1 MATIPLVIIILCLL
15 LSALFSGMEIA
26 FLSADKFRIE
36 LDKKQGSYSAKI
48 LSTFYKGPSKFI
60 ITLLVGNNITIVI
73 YGIFMAL
80 ILEPIISDW
89 FSFMDDSVMLV
100 LILQTA
106 ISTIVVLIFGEFLP
120 KSISLINP
128 NAILQAFSIPL
139 MAIAYLLYPI
149 VQTINFISKIIIQ
162 KILRSEYS
170 EDQPVFGLTD
180 LNNFL
185 KRHITSTDTDNN
197 VEVSTKIFN
206 NALEFKNIR
215 VRECMIPRT
224 DIIAIDIEDGMPALK
239 NAFFDSGHTKILIFK
254 ESIDDIIGFCH
265 ALALYKKPTQIEDI
279 LSPIL
284 IVPETMLASELLIQF
299 TAERK
304 SIALV
309 VDEFGGTAGLVTIED
324 VIEQILGEIQDEHD
338 AEDWIEERIDY
349 NKFLLSARHE
359 IDYLNENYKWSI
371 PEGDYETLGGFILAV
386 TENIPSLGEVI
397 KSPPFTFTIMGM
409 NDARIDTVKVT
420 IDDNSLKE
428 D

>member
-1 MATIPLVIIILCLL
+1 MATIPLVIVILCLL
-15 LSALFSGMEIA
+15 FSALFSGMEIA

-36 LDKKQGSYSAKI
+36 LDKKQGLYSAKI

-80 ILEPIISDW
+80 ILEPIIADW
-89 FSFMDDSVMLV
+89 FSFMDDSVMVV
-100 LILQTA
+100 LLMQTA

-139 MAIAYLLYPI
+139 MAIAFVLYPI
-149 VQTINFISKIIIQ
+149 VQTINFISKIIIE

-185 KRHITSTDTDNN
+185 KRHITSSDTDNN

-206 NALEFKNIR
+206 NALEFKKIR

-224 DIIAIDIEDGMPALK
+224 DIVAIDIEDGMQALK
-239 NAFFDSGHTKILIFK
+239 NAFFDSGHTKIVIFK

-265 ALALYKKPTQIEDI
+265 ALALYKKPTEIEDI

-359 IDYLNENYKWSI
+359 IDYLNENYKWNI
-371 PEGDYETLGGFILAV
+371 PDGDYETLGGFILAI
-386 TENIPSLGEVI
+386 TENIPTLGEVI

-420 IDDNSLKE
+420 IDDSSLKE

>member
-48 LSTFYKGPSKFI
+48 LSNFYKGPSKFI

-80 ILEPIISDW
+80 ILEPVIQDW
-89 FSFMDDSVMLV
+89 FAFMDDSVMVV
-100 LILQTA
+100 LIMQTA

-128 NAILQAFSIPL
+128 NAVLQAFSIPL

-149 VQTINFISKIIIQ
+149 VQTINFISKIIIE
-162 KILRSEYS
+162 KLLRSEYS

-206 NALEFKNIR
+206 NALEFKKIR

-224 DIIAIDIEDGMPALK
+224 DIVAIDIEDGMQALK

-265 ALALYKKPTQIEDI
+265 ALALYKKPTEVEDI

-359 IDYLNENYKWSI
+359 IDYLNENYKWNI
-371 PEGDYETLGGFILAV
+371 PEGDYETLGGFILAI
-386 TENIPSLGEVI
+386 TENIPTLGEVI

-420 IDDNSLKE
+420 IEDNSLKE

>member
-1 MATIPLVIIILCLL
+1 MATIPLVIVILCLL
-15 LSALFSGMEIA
+15 FSALFSGMEIA

-80 ILEPIISDW
+80 ILEPVIKDW
-89 FSFMDDSVMLV
+89 FSFLEDSVMIV
-100 LILQTA
+100 LLMQTA

-139 MAIAYLLYPI
+139 MAISFLLSPI
-149 VQTINFISKIIIQ
+149 VLAINFISKFIIQ

-170 EDQPVFGLTD
+170 DDQPVFGLTD

-206 NALEFKNIR
+206 NALEFKKIR

-224 DIIAIDIEDGMPALK
+224 DIIAIDIEDGMQALK
-239 NAFFDSGHTKILIFK
+239 NAFFESGHTKILIFK
-254 ESIDDIIGFCH
+254 ESIDEIIGFCH
-265 ALALYKKPTQIEDI
+265 ALALYKKPTEIEDI

-338 AEDWIEERIDY
+338 TEDWIEERIDY

-359 IDYLNENYKWSI
+359 IDYLNENYKWNI
-371 PEGDYETLGGFILAV
+371 PDGDYETLGGFILAI

-420 IDDNSLKE
+420 IDDHSLKE

>member
-1 MATIPLVIIILCLL
+1 
-15 LSALFSGMEIA
+15 
-26 FLSADKFRIE
+26 
-36 LDKKQGSYSAKI
+36 
-48 LSTFYKGPSKFI
+48 
-60 ITLLVGNNITIVI
+60 
-73 YGIFMAL
+73 
-80 ILEPIISDW
+80 
-89 FSFMDDSVMLV
+89 
-100 LILQTA
+100 
-106 ISTIVVLIFGEFLP
+106 
-120 KSISLINP
+120 
-128 NAILQAFSIPL
+128 
-139 MAIAYLLYPI
+139 
-149 VQTINFISKIIIQ
+149 
-162 KILRSEYS
+162 
-170 EDQPVFGLTD
+170 
-180 LNNFL
+180 
-185 KRHITSTDTDNN
+185 
-197 VEVSTKIFN
+197 
-206 NALEFKNIR
+206 
-215 VRECMIPRT
+215 MIPRT

>member
-80 ILEPIISDW
+80 ILEPIIRDW
-89 FSFMDDSVMLV
+89 FSFMDDSVMVV

-139 MAIAYLLYPI
+139 MGIAYLLYPI

-185 KRHITSTDTDNN
+185 KRHITSSDTDNN

-206 NALEFKNIR
+206 NALEFKKIR

-224 DIIAIDIEDGMPALK
+224 DIIAIDIEDGMQALK
-239 NAFFDSGHTKILIFK
+239 NAFFDSGHTKIVIFK

-265 ALALYKKPTQIEDI
+265 ALALYKKPTEIEDI

-359 IDYLNENYKWSI
+359 IDYLNENYKWNI
-371 PEGDYETLGGFILAV
+371 PDGDYETLGGFILAV

>member
-80 ILEPIISDW
+80 VLEPVIVDW
-89 FSFMDDSVMLV
+89 FSFMDDSVMVV
-100 LILQTA
+100 LIMQTA

-139 MAIAYLLYPI
+139 MAIAFLLYPI

-206 NALEFKNIR
+206 NALEFKKIR

-224 DIIAIDIEDGMPALK
+224 DIVAIDIEDGMPALK
-239 NAFFDSGHTKILIFK
+239 NAFFDSGHTKIVIFK

-265 ALALYKKPTQIEDI
+265 ALALYKKPTEIEDI

-338 AEDWIEERIDY
+338 AEDWIEERIDF

-359 IDYLNENYKWSI
+359 IDYLNENYKWNI
-371 PEGDYETLGGFILAV
+371 PEGDYETLGGFILAI
-386 TENIPSLGEVI
+386 TENIPTLGEVI
-397 KSPPFTFTIMGM
+397 ISPPFTFTIMGM

>member
-80 ILEPIISDW
+80 ILEPIIRDW
-89 FSFMDDSVMLV
+89 FSFMDDSVMVV

-139 MAIAYLLYPI
+139 MGIAYLLYPI

-185 KRHITSTDTDNN
+185 KRHITSNDTDNN

-206 NALEFKNIR
+206 NALEFKKIR

-224 DIIAIDIEDGMPALK
+224 DIIAIDIEDGMQALK
-239 NAFFDSGHTKILIFK
+239 NAFFDSGHTKIVIFK

-265 ALALYKKPTQIEDI
+265 ALALYKKPTEIEDI

-359 IDYLNENYKWSI
+359 IDYLNENYKWNI
-371 PEGDYETLGGFILAV
+371 PDGDYETLGGFILAV

>member
-80 ILEPIISDW
+80 ILEPIIRDW
-89 FSFMDDSVMLV
+89 FSFMDDSVMVV

-139 MAIAYLLYPI
+139 MGIAYLLYPI
-149 VQTINFISKIIIQ
+149 VQTINFISKIIIK

-180 LNNFL
+180 LNIFL

-206 NALEFKNIR
+206 NALEFKKIR

-224 DIIAIDIEDGMPALK
+224 DIVAIDIEDGMPALK

-265 ALALYKKPTQIEDI
+265 ALALYKKPNQIEDI

-359 IDYLNENYKWSI
+359 IDYLNENYKWNI
-371 PEGDYETLGGFILAV
+371 PEGDYETLGGFILAI

>member
-80 ILEPIISDW
+80 VLEPVIVDW
-89 FSFMDDSVMLV
+89 FSFMDDSVMVV
-100 LILQTA
+100 LIMQTT

-139 MAIAYLLYPI
+139 MAIAFLLYPI

-206 NALEFKNIR
+206 NALEFKKIR

-224 DIIAIDIEDGMPALK
+224 DIVAIDIEDGMPALK
-239 NAFFDSGHTKILIFK
+239 NAFFDSGHTKIVIFK

-265 ALALYKKPTQIEDI
+265 ALALYKKPTEIEDI

-338 AEDWIEERIDY
+338 AEDWIEERIDF

-359 IDYLNENYKWSI
+359 IDYLNENYKWNI
-371 PEGDYETLGGFILAV
+371 PEGDYETLGGFILAI
-386 TENIPSLGEVI
+386 TENIPTLGEVI
-397 KSPPFTFTIMGM
+397 ISPPFTFTIMGM

>member
-80 ILEPIISDW
+80 ILEPIIRDW
-89 FSFMDDSVMLV
+89 FSFMEDSVMVV

-139 MAIAYLLYPI
+139 MGIAYLLYPI

-185 KRHITSTDTDNN
+185 KRHITSNDTDNN

-206 NALEFKNIR
+206 NALEFKKIR

-224 DIIAIDIEDGMPALK
+224 DIIAIDIEDGMQALK
-239 NAFFDSGHTKILIFK
+239 NAFFDSGHTKIVIFK

-265 ALALYKKPTQIEDI
+265 ALALYKKPTEIEDI

-359 IDYLNENYKWSI
+359 IDYLNENYKWNI
-371 PEGDYETLGGFILAV
+371 PDGDYETLGGFILAV